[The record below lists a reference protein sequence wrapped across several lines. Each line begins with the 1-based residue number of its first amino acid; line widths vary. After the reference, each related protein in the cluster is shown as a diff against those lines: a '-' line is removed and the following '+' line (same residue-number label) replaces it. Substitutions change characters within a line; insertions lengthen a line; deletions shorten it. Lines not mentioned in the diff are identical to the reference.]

1 MISKAN
7 PADMIECL
15 HPPKLEDWDFLYKK
29 TIANTTHYKVEE
41 YFFKCPMCG
50 QRTSA
55 VVTTTKEDKE
65 VKETQ
70 VKFNKNIKYNE
81 EDQIINRGANI
92 EVKDDD
98 VRKVAVEEKSS
109 AKEAIG
115 SMTVAEYAQNAKALN
130 ALVLKVQSYNKANE
144 ITGQL
149 ELTKDQQKSI
159 ELTIEEIQENIATPE
174 IISSNINETEITNT
188 NIDEQPNLTEIN
200 RAEGAIGM
208 KADDAVD
215 ELHDEIEEE
224 EAEQE
229 EYDSETLNNQEEM
242 AEIEEPVEVLE
253 PNMEAIS
260 EEEPASETLNNQE
273 EDAGKEEPVEVLEPN
288 MEEISEEKA
297 SSETL
302 NNQEEVAEQNA
313 EEAKPLEAL
322 EPNMEEISEEE
333 PIAEQEEAASETLNN
348 QEEVVEEQTLEEKSL
363 KYNDNRPSLGHKE
376 DLEDNEVSA
385 EELSEA
391 DKVLQD
397 ITDNYDKILN
407 HDTNPNLED
416 NEVSA
421 KELSEADKV
430 LQDITDNTDKIL
442 SSEIPESSHR
452 NASLEGIKDGI
463 STNIPG
469 EIENMVHIDPS
480 ILEEIMNSGD
490 METTLGQLL
499 ESNPELIGDISKIA
513 DNANINIPSL
523 DISPSAS
530 ADGSLSTNTMASN
543 MESSNLSSLA
553 TPAPSL
559 SSIGTG
565 GERGE
570 SSSSYS
576 GGSSGYGGG
585 TGYGGSSSSGGSG
598 GGSSSSG
605 GGGASA

>member
-1 MISKAN
+1 
-7 PADMIECL
+7 
-15 HPPKLEDWDFLYKK
+15 
-29 TIANTTHYKVEE
+29 
-41 YFFKCPMCG
+41 
-50 QRTSA
+50 
-55 VVTTTKEDKE
+55 
-65 VKETQ
+65 
-70 VKFNKNIKYNE
+70 
-81 EDQIINRGANI
+81 
-92 EVKDDD
+92 
-98 VRKVAVEEKSS
+98 
-109 AKEAIG
+109 
-115 SMTVAEYAQNAKALN
+115 
-130 ALVLKVQSYNKANE
+130 
-144 ITGQL
+144 
-149 ELTKDQQKSI
+149 
-159 ELTIEEIQENIATPE
+159 
-174 IISSNINETEITNT
+174 
-188 NIDEQPNLTEIN
+188 
-200 RAEGAIGM
+200 
-208 KADDAVD
+208 
-215 ELHDEIEEE
+215 
-224 EAEQE
+224 
-229 EYDSETLNNQEEM
+229 
-242 AEIEEPVEVLE
+242 
-253 PNMEAIS
+253 
-260 EEEPASETLNNQE
+260 
-273 EDAGKEEPVEVLEPN
+273 

-376 DLEDNEVSA
+376 DLEDNEVSPEELAQVDEFLEKVINNSDKILNHDTNLEDNEVSA

-391 DKVLQD
+391 DKILQD
-397 ITDNYDKILN
+397 ISNN
-407 HDTNPNLED
+407 
-416 NEVSA
+416 S
-421 KELSEADKV
+421 
-430 LQDITDNTDKIL
+430 DKIL

-565 GERGE
+565 GEGGE